1 MKKKIFLTL
10 TNNILVF
17 LVSMYVY
24 TLTHSHKAKLII
36 KSSFGV
42 VLKKKLRKI
51 QKQNK
56 CFGK

>member
-42 VLKKKLRKI
+42 VLKKNFKKNI
-51 QKQNK
+51 KTK
-56 CFGK
+56 TK